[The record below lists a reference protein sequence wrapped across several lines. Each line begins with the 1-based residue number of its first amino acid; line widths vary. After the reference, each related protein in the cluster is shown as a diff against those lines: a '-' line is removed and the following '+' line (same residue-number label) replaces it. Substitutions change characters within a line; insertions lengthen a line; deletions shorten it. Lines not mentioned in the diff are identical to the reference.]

1 MSAVLVRYIS
11 ISFSLQMDFKEHHM
25 GQGRLVMSDET
36 RTTDYEPIIHTTY
49 CFPFHAIMLAL
60 NRTKIDYFSLDV
72 EGMELPILR
81 TIPFDLIDISVVNVE
96 YNHGPE
102 GSQAYVDFMESKGYR
117 VHKRLNF
124 YNRITYIGGNDY
136 VFVKNDLQI

>member
-1 MSAVLVRYIS
+1 
-11 ISFSLQMDFKEHHM
+11 MDYKEHHM
-25 GQGRLVMSDET
+25 GEGRLVTNNRT
-36 RTTDYEPIIHTTY
+36 RTADNKPIIHTTY

-81 TIPFDLIDISVVNVE
+81 TIPFDLIDISVLTVE
-96 YNHGPE
+96 YNHGAE
-102 GSQAYVDFMESKGYR
+102 GAGAYVKFMESKGYK

-124 YNRITYIGGNDY
+124 FKKELFLGGNDY
-136 VFVKNDLQI
+136 VFVKKNR